1 MAAGS
6 RARAGLT
13 PERVVDAA
21 LAIIDDAG
29 ADRLTLARVA
39 ERTGVAT
46 PSLYRHVPGLPGLHR
61 LVRLR
66 VLAEVDETLRA
77 ATLGRA
83 GPDALRALATGYR
96 DYLRS
101 HPHRHAFLETA
112 PPPDDPQLQAAAGRV
127 VEVVYAALRGYG
139 LTEPTAVHATRC
151 LRAAVAGFTWLEAIG
166 GFGLPEDTDTS
177 FSHLLD
183 MIVQGV
189 AAMAEPGA

>member
-21 LAIIDDAG
+21 LAIVDDAG

-46 PSLYRHVPGLPGLHR
+46 PSLYKHVPGLPGLHR

-83 GPDALRALATGYR
+83 GPDALRALATAYR

-127 VEVVYAALRGYG
+127 VEVVYA
-139 LTEPTAVHATRC
+139 
-151 LRAAVAGFTWLEAIG
+151 
-166 GFGLPEDTDTS
+166 
-177 FSHLLD
+177 
-183 MIVQGV
+183 
-189 AAMAEPGA
+189 